1 MIKMIKMTNGKTK
14 KIVMYFYFVLFVKD
28 YFKNK
33 LAHKKRKVVIERNKI
48 NKTQLKI
55 KEWLV

>member
-1 MIKMIKMTNGKTK
+1 
-14 KIVMYFYFVLFVKD
+14 MYFYFVLFVKD
-28 YFKNK
+28 YFENK
-33 LAHKKRKVVIERNKI
+33 LANKKRKVVIERNKI